1 MDPPG
6 LAAGEELGTEQSAAA
21 VYEALC
27 RILFGSVQKTE
38 PVPAE
43 KPVASVN
50 TWRIEQNHGAM
61 IHEPFVSKKLTFS
74 VFYSGQ
80 MWHWG
85 IGKKMF

>member
-21 VYEALC
+21 VYEELC
-27 RILFGSVQKTE
+27 RILFGSVEKKKKQ

-50 TWRIEQNHGAM
+50 TWRIEQNQGAGLGNM
-61 IHEPFVSKKLTFS
+61 EKRFMGFLQIS
-74 VFYSGQ
+74 
-80 MWHWG
+80 
-85 IGKKMF
+85 